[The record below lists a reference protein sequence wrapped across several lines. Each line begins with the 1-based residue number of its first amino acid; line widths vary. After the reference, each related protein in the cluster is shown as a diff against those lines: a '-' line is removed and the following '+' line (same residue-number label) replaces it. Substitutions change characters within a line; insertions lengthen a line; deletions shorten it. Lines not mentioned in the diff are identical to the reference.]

1 MKLYDYIVLVSDG
14 VEVTMFD
21 KEYDMEVYFYGG
33 KNANDKWDKLLKDL
47 SKKLTVKRIGING
60 EVTVNLSDVIEKN
73 LDNLTKADLF
83 VDNDLDSI
91 MVDMENI
98 LAGNVSENWMEKFVE
113 CLELIGIYHSSYVE
127 MR

>member
-60 EVTVNLSDVIEKN
+60 AVTVNLSDVIEKN

-83 VDNDLDSI
+83 IDNDLDSI

-98 LAGNVSENWMEKFVE
+98 LAGNVSGNWMEKFVE
-113 CLELIGIYHSSYVE
+113 CLE
-127 MR
+127 